1 MIKYRFL
8 LIFCL
13 VFAMSG
19 CAGNKM
25 ALTKGKSDIN
35 LTKKSIAL
43 LSVRI
48 SNQYKPKRQL
58 ELLKAVICPQ
68 SEPNCKHDFPSP
80 YESPYKPYKR
90 EKKHFNEYLL
100 SYELESDTYNIDGLY
115 TTYRIPTLTSG
126 FGYTKL
132 NLKTEI
138 KPNSISYLG
147 HLDITLREKKNNAE
161 ISAGSD
167 TPFIDQSIAGFSSGT
182 FDVVVEDKFDE
193 DMKSFISEY
202 PALKKVKVEK
212 SILPQWI
219 RPDKEGVV
227 APKVEEPVTPK
238 EAVDAS
244 KIEEPIAPKEV
255 VVAPKVEEPIA
266 PKEAVDAS
274 KVEEPIAPKEAVV
287 APKVEEPV
295 APKEAVVA
303 PKVEEPVAP
312 KEVVVAPKVEE
323 PIAPK
328 EAVILAPVAT
338 DNLAQGNNKE
348 IEKKSASEDAV
359 RNLLNKWLTS
369 WKSGDMK
376 TYRSC
381 YASNFQSEVTFI
393 NALASYKTN
402 VHKKS
407 KKINISINDLQISAD
422 ENIATAVFTQHY
434 SSAILKYSGKK
445 KLELKKIN
453 NEWKIY
459 REIM

>member
-1 MIKYRFL
+1 MIKNRFL

-48 SNQYKPKRQL
+48 SNQYKPNRQL
-58 ELLKAVICPQ
+58 ELLSVVICPQ
-68 SEPNCKHDFPSP
+68 SEPNCRHDFLSNPG
-80 YESPYKPYKR
+80 SPYKPYKR

-100 SYELESDTYNIDGLY
+100 SYELESGTYNIDGLY

-255 VVAPKVEEPIA
+255 VVAPKVEEPI
-266 PKEAVDAS
+266 
-274 KVEEPIAPKEAVV
+274 
-287 APKVEEPV
+287 

>member
-48 SNQYKPKRQL
+48 SNQYKPNRQL
-58 ELLKAVICPQ
+58 ELLSVVICPQ
-68 SEPNCKHDFPSP
+68 SEPNCRHDFLSNPG
-80 YESPYKPYKR
+80 SPYKPYKR

-100 SYELESDTYNIDGLY
+100 SYELESGTYNIDGLY

-255 VVAPKVEEPIA
+255 VVAPKVEEPF
-266 PKEAVDAS
+266 S
-274 KVEEPIAPKEAVV
+274 
-287 APKVEEPV
+287 
-295 APKEAVVA
+295 
-303 PKVEEPVAP
+303 P

>member
-48 SNQYKPKRQL
+48 SNQYKPNRQL
-58 ELLKAVICPQ
+58 ELLSVVICPQ
-68 SEPNCKHDFPSP
+68 SEPNCRHDLLSNPG
-80 YESPYKPYKR
+80 SPYKPYKR
-90 EKKHFNEYLL
+90 KKRHFNEYLL
-100 SYELESDTYNIDGLY
+100 SYELESGTFNVDSFY
-115 TTYRIPTLTSG
+115 TTYQIPALISG
-126 FGYTKL
+126 FGFAKL

-147 HLDITLREKKNNAE
+147 HLDIILREKKNDAE
-161 ISAGSD
+161 MRAGAAV
-167 TPFIDQSIAGFSSGT
+167 PFIDQSIAGFSSGT

-202 PALKKVKVEK
+202 PALKKVEVEK

-219 RPDKEGVV
+219 RPEKEAVV
-227 APKVEEPVTPK
+227 APKVEETVT
-238 EAVDAS
+238 
-244 KIEEPIAPKEV
+244 
-255 VVAPKVEEPIA
+255 
-266 PKEAVDAS
+266 
-274 KVEEPIAPKEAVV
+274 PKEAVV
-287 APKVEEPV
+287 APKVEETVTPKQSV
-295 APKEAVVA
+295 AA
-303 PKVEEPVAP
+303 PKVEEPATPVADAKVKEP
-312 KEVVVAPKVEE
+312 AASNEVVTAAAAPVVTTEN
-323 PIAPK
+323 
-328 EAVILAPVAT
+328 LAPVDIKQNET
-338 DNLAQGNNKE
+338 
-348 IEKKSASEDAV
+348 KSIPEEAV
-359 RNLLNKWLTS
+359 RNLVTKWLTS

-381 YASNFQSEVTFI
+381 YTSDFQSKVMNLDAWI
-393 NALASYKTN
+393 SYKNN
-402 VHKKS
+402 VRQRS
-407 KKINISINDLQISAD
+407 KKIKISINDLQISAD

-445 KLELKKIN
+445 KLELRKIN

-459 REIM
+459 KEIM